1 MTDSL
6 IPVVSGAGGR
16 DGRVLRR
23 NSYKS
28 TGKWRTN
35 DWRFFR
41 IRLSISRDGSVGPV
55 YSLPRSYKP
64 TTAAIDFSR

>member
-6 IPVVSGAGGR
+6 IPVVSGAAAAAAAA
-16 DGRVLRR
+16 VMVAAALRR

-28 TGKWRTN
+28 TSKWRIN

-41 IRLSISRDGSVGPV
+41 IRLSISRNGSVGPV
-55 YSLPRSYKP
+55 YSLGVLL
-64 TTAAIDFSR
+64 